1 MNLPQGSLAN
11 LIPDFDPRRSPLVRR
26 DHDLPPVAAER
37 LRPESLRERLVH
49 PPLGWM
55 PEFTGDP
62 PWRPRAEPRPA
73 AVLVP
78 IVAHPGGATILLTER
93 SAHLRGHAG
102 QVAFP
107 GGGCDPDDRDAV
119 ATALREAREEVGL
132 HSDRIEVLARL
143 PDYLTGSGYRVTPVV
158 GIVEPGFELEV
169 DSFEVAEVFE
179 VPIAYLMDPRHHEQ
193 RRIVLQGVVDRSFYA
208 MPWHDPRRNREFFIW
223 GATAAMLRN
232 LYRLLSA

>member
-1 MNLPQGSLAN
+1 MSASPGSLAN

-26 DHDLPPVAAER
+26 DHDLPAVSAER
-37 LRPESLRERLVH
+37 LLVEALRERFAN
-49 PPLGWM
+49 PPAWR

-62 PWRPRAEPRPA
+62 PWRARAVPRPA

-78 IVAHPGGATILLTER
+78 IVAHPDGATILLTER
-93 SAHLRGHAG
+93 AAHLRGHAG

-107 GGGCDPDDRDAV
+107 GGGCDPGDCDAV
-119 ATALREAREEVGL
+119 ETALREAREEVGL
-132 HSDRIEVLARL
+132 PSERVEIVARL
-143 PDYLTGSGYRVTPVV
+143 PDYLTGSGYQVTPVV
-158 GIVEPGFELEV
+158 GIVEPGFELQL
-169 DSFEVAEVFE
+169 DSFEVAEAFE
-179 VPIAYLMDPRHHEQ
+179 VPIGYLMDPRHHEQ

-208 MPWHDPRRNREFFIW
+208 MPWHDPRREREFFIW

>member
-1 MNLPQGSLAN
+1 MSNATGGLAN
-11 LIPDFDPRRSPLVRR
+11 LIPDFDPRRTPLVAR
-26 DHDLPPVAAER
+26 DHDLPPVSPER
-37 LRPESLRERLVH
+37 LSVRALRERLVN
-49 PPLGWM
+49 PPPWQ
-55 PEFTGDP
+55 PEFLGDP
-62 PWRPRAEPRPA
+62 PWRERKEPRPA

-107 GGGCDPDDRDAV
+107 GGGSDPGDRDAV
-119 ATALREAREEVGL
+119 DTALREAREEVGL
-132 HSDRIEVLARL
+132 ERERVDVIAQL
-143 PDYLTGSGYRVTPVV
+143 PQYLTGSGYLVTPVV
-158 GIVEPGFELEV
+158 GIVEPGFELRV
-169 DSFEVAEVFE
+169 DTFEVAEVFE
-179 VPIAYLMDPRHHEQ
+179 VPIGFLMDPRHHER

-208 MPWHDPRRNREFFIW
+208 MPWRDAGRDREHFIW

>member
-1 MNLPQGSLAN
+1 MSASPGSLAN

-26 DHDLPPVAAER
+26 DHDLPAVSAER
-37 LRPESLRERLVH
+37 LLVEALRERFAN
-49 PPLGWM
+49 PPAWT

-62 PWRPRAEPRPA
+62 PWRARAVPRPA

-107 GGGCDPDDRDAV
+107 GGGCDPGDCDAV
-119 ATALREAREEVGL
+119 ETALREAREEVGL
-132 HSDRIEVLARL
+132 PRERVEIVARL
-143 PDYLTGSGYRVTPVV
+143 PDYLTGSGYRVTPVI
-158 GIVEPGFELEV
+158 GIVEPGFELQL
-169 DSFEVAEVFE
+169 DSFEVAEAFE
-179 VPIAYLMDPRHHEQ
+179 VPIGYLMDPRHHEQ
-193 RRIVLQGVVDRSFYA
+193 RRIVLQGIVDRSFYA
-208 MPWHDPRRNREFFIW
+208 MPWHDPRREREFFIW